1 MNFELT
7 GGVNV
12 IMDVQTFDS
21 GFSKREFVVTVE
33 DGSYPQN
40 IKFELLK
47 DKTTLI
53 DGYQQGDQIKVSF
66 NIRGNEY
73 NGKYY
78 NNLVA
83 WRVERA
89 GAAVAA
95 AVPPPP
101 QMQDSAPTPP
111 PGFGNAPDDG
121 TDLPF

>member
-1 MNFELT
+1 
-7 GGVNV
+7 
-12 IMDVQTFDS
+12 MDLQTFDS
-21 GFSKREFVVTVE
+21 GFTKREFVLKVE

-47 DKTTLI
+47 DKTMLI
-53 DGYQQGDQIKVSF
+53 EGYQPGDPMKVSF

-83 WRVERA
+83 WRLERA
-89 GAAVAA
+89 NAAA

-101 QMQDSAPTPP
+101 QMQDSSPTPP